1 MRNSEKD
8 AAEMYAKREIML
20 ETGFRIFAENVIES
34 VSMNDIAKACNLG
47 IATLYRYFSTKLDF
61 VIAIGTRQWED
72 YYAEIE
78 TEYHNLNGENMTA
91 SQEFEFYLDSY
102 ITLYRRHKDILR
114 FNRNF
119 DTYVRH
125 EGATSEQMRPYNEA
139 VNAFAR
145 KFHTVY
151 AKAEND
157 GTLRTDI
164 PEERLFV
171 SAMYTM
177 LSVSAKYAEGLIYP
191 SNSEN
196 DMTEELLFLKD
207 IILNAY
213 ITEKGRSYHESKTG
227 SPDDSSRTRSGSS
240 CCERGLR
247 GQ

>member
-1 MRNSEKD
+1 MRNAEKD
-8 AAEMYAKREIML
+8 AAEMSAKRELML
-20 ETGFRIFAENVIES
+20 ETGFKIFAENVIEA

-61 VIAIGTRQWED
+61 VIAIGVKQWED
-72 YYAEIE
+72 YYLEVE
-78 TEYHNLNGENMTA
+78 KSYREHDGKSMTA

-102 ITLYRRHKDILR
+102 IALYREHKDILR

-119 DTYVRH
+119 DTYIRH
-125 EGATSEQMRPYNEA
+125 EGATSEQMKTYNEA
-139 VNAFAR
+139 VNVFAR

-151 AKAEND
+151 VKAEND

-164 PEERLFV
+164 PENRLFV

-191 SNSEN
+191 CNSEQ

-213 ITEKGRSYHESKTG
+213 ITEKGRSYHEAEGNKRNNG
-227 SPDDSSRTRSGSS
+227 SRYCSVNSG
-240 CCERGLR
+240 R
-247 GQ
+247 

>member
-1 MRNSEKD
+1 MRNAEKD
-8 AAEMYAKREIML
+8 AAEMSAKRELML
-20 ETGFRIFAENVIES
+20 ETGFKMFSEQVIEA
-34 VSMNDIAKACNLG
+34 VSMNDVAKACNLG

-61 VIAIGTRQWED
+61 VITIGARQWEN
-72 YYAEIE
+72 YYLEIE
-78 TEYHNLNGENMTA
+78 QKYSQLDGVNLTA

-102 ITLYRRHKDILR
+102 ITLYREHKDILR

-125 EGATSEQMRPYNEA
+125 EGAASEQMRPYNDA

-151 AKAEND
+151 LKAEND

-164 PEERLFV
+164 PEEKLFV

-191 SNSEN
+191 DNNER
-196 DMTEELLFLKD
+196 DMTAELLFLKD
-207 IILNAY
+207 ILLNAY
-213 ITEKGRSYHESKTG
+213 ITEKGRACNELKACTYDS
-227 SPDDSSRTRSGSS
+227 SSRTNNGDSFA
-240 CCERGLR
+240 
-247 GQ
+247 